1 MIGNL
6 ESLNRLANKSL
17 GGLFSLLL
25 NLLGGLVLSLLLG
38 GLVLVDDFSVTL
50 LFGNSSFFSF
60 LDFSN
65 GLFS

>member
-1 MIGNL
+1 MISSS
-6 ESLNRLANKSL
+6 ESLNRLTNKSL
-17 GGLFSLLL
+17 SGLFSLLL

-50 LFGNSSFFSF
+50 LLGNSGFFSF